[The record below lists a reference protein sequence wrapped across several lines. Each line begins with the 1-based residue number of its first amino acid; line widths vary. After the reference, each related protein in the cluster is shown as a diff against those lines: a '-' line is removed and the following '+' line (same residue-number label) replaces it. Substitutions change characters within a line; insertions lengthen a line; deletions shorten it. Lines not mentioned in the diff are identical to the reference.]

1 MTNMQQQ
8 VKQRQKSLKSQVI
21 DLIHFM
27 LLVENPEFNPLENSH
42 ILINMC
48 IITISVFILTIYWL
62 TDWFNDWF
70 GFERYLKYMVYLLP
84 MMLVILLIQSH
95 WNDRQRDWH
104 KTNCISEQSTKRR
117 TLLYSSLQASEVRVS
132 EGMEFDTPDE
142 LSVTAAVVPVLVAA
156 VTQ

>member
-48 IITISVFILTIYWL
+48 IITISVFILTIY
-62 TDWFNDWF
+62 
-70 GFERYLKYMVYLLP
+70 
-84 MMLVILLIQSH
+84 
-95 WNDRQRDWH
+95 
-104 KTNCISEQSTKRR
+104 
-117 TLLYSSLQASEVRVS
+117 
-132 EGMEFDTPDE
+132 
-142 LSVTAAVVPVLVAA
+142 
-156 VTQ
+156 